1 MRNYLMCDRCG
12 FKYDEISV
20 RQKCPHPAVNRK
32 FGEHICV
39 CCCQKC
45 KFSERVSGGLTCNYG
60 KEGEVKSV
68 KDNHHY

>member
-1 MRNYLMCDRCG
+1 MRNYLMCDKCG

-20 RQKCPHPAVNRK
+20 RRCQHPAVNRR

-45 KFSERVSGGLTCNYG
+45 KFAEHISGGLTCNY
-60 KEGEVKSV
+60 KGEIEDAKS
-68 KDNHHY
+68 NGYHY

>member
-20 RQKCPHPAVNRK
+20 RKCPHPAVNRK
-32 FGEHICV
+32 FGEYICV

-45 KFSERVSGGLTCNYG
+45 KFSKFLGGGLICTYG
-60 KEGEVKSV
+60 QFESRGVS
-68 KDNHHY
+68 